1 MPGNRKPI
9 SLVSLKKTSP
19 KKRTSQ
25 KKQVSPDRQEYL
37 QDIINRCDLVIN
49 GLESSG
55 AWTIVLEDVEET
67 RQRLD
72 DTWQNISNEKQW
84 YEFRVTKMA
93 VMKIINL
100 IDDYKNDLKTAS
112 EELFKAQ
119 NPDKAIQA
127 DVQND

>member
-1 MPGNRKPI
+1 M
-9 SLVSLKKTSP
+9 
-19 KKRTSQ
+19 
-25 KKQVSPDRQEYL
+25 
-37 QDIINRCDLVIN
+37 VIN

-72 DTWQNISNEKQW
+72 DTWQNISDEKQW

-119 NPDKAIQA
+119 NPDKVIQA

>member
-1 MPGNRKPI
+1 M
-9 SLVSLKKTSP
+9 
-19 KKRTSQ
+19 
-25 KKQVSPDRQEYL
+25 
-37 QDIINRCDLVIN
+37 VIN

-72 DTWQNISNEKQW
+72 DTWQNISNEKDW

-100 IDDYKNDLKTAS
+100 IDDYKNDRLVAS
-112 EELFKAQ
+112 DELFKTQ
-119 NPDKAIQA
+119 NPDKVIQA